1 MLRKASRL
9 RSGLESRRRR
19 DYVKAVLFG
28 VIAMVRQYVLPVVL
42 AAFLADPASAAGTDR
57 DALAD
62 ALALPELFDILHE
75 EGVDYAA
82 RLEDELFP
90 GRGGA
95 RWDAAIASIYS
106 VDRIFPQFLDRLESE
121 LAAQDADTGAL
132 VEYLTGDEASR
143 IVALEL
149 DARRAFLDDGIR
161 EAAEERATQMAV
173 ENHPRYAML
182 QGFVAGTDMLE
193 ANVANAM
200 NASLA
205 FYKGMAEGGAMAADM
220 SERDMLDLVWSQEPD
235 VRAETET
242 WVYAYL
248 ATSYAPLD
256 DDALAR
262 YVAFYATEPGR
273 DLNQA
278 LFAAFDA
285 VFTDVSHEL
294 GRAAALQLVSQD
306 L

>member
-1 MLRKASRL
+1 MLRQS
-9 RSGLESRRRR
+9 
-19 DYVKAVLFG
+19 
-28 VIAMVRQYVLPVVL
+28 VLPIVL
-42 AAFLADPASAAGTDR
+42 ATFLAGPTCASDADR
-57 DALAD
+57 DALAE
-62 ALALPELFDILHE
+62 ALALADLFDILHQ

-82 RLEDELFP
+82 RLEGELFP
-90 GRGGA
+90 GRGGV
-95 RWDAAIASIYS
+95 RWDNAVADIYS
-106 VDRIFPQFLDRLESE
+106 VERIFPQFLDRLESE
-121 LAAQDADTGAL
+121 LAAQDTDTGAI
-132 VEYLTGDEASR
+132 VAYLTSEEASR
-143 IVALEL
+143 IVDLEL
-149 DARRAFLDDGIR
+149 DARQAFLDDEIR
-161 EAAEERATQMAV
+161 EAAEERAAQMSV
-173 ENHPRYAML
+173 ENDPRYATL
-182 QGFVAGTDMLE
+182 QGFVADTDMLE

-220 SERDMLDLVWSQEPD
+220 SERDMLDLVWSQEED
-235 VRAETET
+235 VRAETEA

-248 ATSYAPLD
+248 ATSYAPVD
-256 DDALAR
+256 DEALAR

-285 VFTDVSHEL
+285 VFTDVSREL